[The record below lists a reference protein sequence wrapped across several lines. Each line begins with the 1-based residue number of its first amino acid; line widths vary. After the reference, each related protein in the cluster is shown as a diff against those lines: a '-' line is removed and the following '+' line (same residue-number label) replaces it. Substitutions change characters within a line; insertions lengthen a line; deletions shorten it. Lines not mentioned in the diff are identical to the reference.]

1 MFSLII
7 AVIAVILVALLALA
21 TVYYGS
27 NALQDGT
34 SSATKTKILNE
45 GGTIQAALQMY
56 ETNNQGALPTGTSSQ
71 AEQTLVNS
79 GYLSAWPDA
88 NYTLA
93 TGYVQTTVS
102 DQTACQQL
110 DQQLIGTSTIPSCT
124 NTAYTGVPV
133 CCQ

>member
-7 AVIAVILVALLALA
+7 AVIAVVLVALLALA

-27 NALQDGT
+27 NALSNGT
-34 SSATKTKILNE
+34 TSATKTKILNE

-56 ETNNQGALPTGTSSQ
+56 ETNNQGALPTGTSAQ
-71 AEQTLVNS
+71 AQQTLVS
-79 GYLSAWPDA
+79 GGYLSAWPDI
-88 NYTLA
+88 NYSLT
-93 TGYVQTTVS
+93 TGYVQSTVS
-102 DQTACQQL
+102 NQTACEQI

-124 NTAYTGVPV
+124 DTTYTNVPV